1 MSRGSSEGVLAA
13 CRRVSDGVNHLVL
26 VVCVIMITVMFSI
39 SVAGIAH
46 QAFAGS
52 ALSWSN
58 SLARL
63 FVPWIAMLSLT
74 VAFKRGEHIAMGM
87 LVTRAPALVLRLA
100 QGLGLIVIA
109 LFGFLLFWFG
119 IPYFLDSTQLFMI
132 SDSWQIS
139 HHWVAAAVPLSGLI
153 LCVHLVD
160 GVALLGDDMAAVIDE
175 AAS

>member
-1 MSRGSSEGVLAA
+1 MNTGSGEGVLVA

-26 VVCVIMITVMFSI
+26 VVCVIMITVMFTI

-100 QGLGLIVIA
+100 QGLGLIVVA

-139 HHWVAAAVPLSGLI
+139 HHWVAVAVPLSGLI

-160 GVALLGDDMAAVIDE
+160 GVALLGDDMSAVTEE